1 MRKAQFI
8 LVKCE
13 ESFKS
18 KIFYCKKT
26 KEDLPWHI
34 QAHTQLAKVYKDNV
48 KLISGATTTPNHSL
62 FKSKLISGN
71 LIMSWQDKN
80 LNHTGQFFTAHTQQY
95 VVKSLEGKSVF
106 TEIPESSEYVSRN
119 YKGLNLFVKDNK
131 LLKNPIRTYVE
142 VLTSSSLENK
152 HKTVKQPANVGSKKK
167 LDWLLQKDNIKKPSP
182 PTPTST
188 KSKNLKNLATQDGS
202 NKKVK
207 TKIVIND
214 KPKKAFLENWKHKH
228 PVNKV
233 GHAKH
238 KLKSGKYAIGE
249 NGEINSVD

>member
-1 MRKAQFI
+1 MKKLI

-34 QAHTQLAKVYKDNV
+34 KEHRQLGYFEKNSLR
-48 KLISGATTTPNHSL
+48 LISGATTTPNHSK
-62 FKSKLISGN
+62 FKSQKISNDLIVPWHN
-71 LIMSWQDKN
+71 KN
-80 LNHTGQFFTAHTQQY
+80 FKHSGQFFTVHTQQY
-95 VVKSLEGKSVF
+95 VVKFTTGKNVF
-106 TEIPESSEYVSRN
+106 TQIPESSEYVSRN
-119 YKGLNLFVKDNK
+119 YEGLNLFVKDNK

-142 VLTSSSLENK
+142 TLTSSSLENK
-152 HKTVKQPANVGSKKK
+152 HKTAKQPAKIGSKKK
-167 LDWLLQKDNIKKPSP
+167 LDLLLQEEKIKKPS
-182 PTPTST
+182 TST
-188 KSKNLKNLATQDGS
+188 EYKNLKNLATQDGS

-228 PVNKV
+228 PVNKGYV
-233 GHAKH
+233 SHN
-238 KLKSGKYAIGE
+238 LKNGKYAIGE